1 MSLENSAGL
10 GVNNYYGPR
19 VTEDGVQAGAIKT
32 EGVENELVLF
42 ITDENYASVTGSIPA
57 GAIITEAFAVVTEA
71 FAFTGGTSPTMDIG
85 TDTSEATNGTGL
97 DLTSTGTEAGTL
109 AGTWAAPLAAAT
121 TVGVAT
127 SGSPTSVDAGQAKVV
142 IRYQY
147 TN

>member
-1 MSLENSAGL
+1 MGLENSAGL

-19 VTEDGVQAGAIKT
+19 VTEDGIEAGIIRSA
-32 EGVENELVLF
+32 GVEYEMVLF

-57 GAIITEAFAVVTEA
+57 GANIVECFAVVTEA
-71 FAFTGGTSPTMDIG
+71 FTFTGGTSPTMDVG
-85 TDTSEATNGTGL
+85 TDTSEATNGAGL
-97 DLTSTGTEAGTL
+97 DLTATGTEVGTL

-127 SGSPTSVDAGQAKVV
+127 SGAPTSVDAGQAKVV

>member
-1 MSLENSAGL
+1 MGLENSAGL

-19 VTEDGVQAGAIKT
+19 AVEDGIQGGVVRT
-32 EGVENELVLF
+32 DGVENELVLF
-42 ITDENYASVTGSIPA
+42 VTDENYASVTATIPA
-57 GAIITEAFAVVTEA
+57 GAIVKEAFAVVTEA
-71 FAFTGGTSPTMDIG
+71 FAFTGGTSPSMDVG
-85 TDTSEATNGTGL
+85 TDTSEATNGAGVT
-97 DLTSTGTEAGTL
+97 LTSTGTEAGTL

-127 SGSPTSVDAGQAKVV
+127 AGSPTSVDAGQAKVV